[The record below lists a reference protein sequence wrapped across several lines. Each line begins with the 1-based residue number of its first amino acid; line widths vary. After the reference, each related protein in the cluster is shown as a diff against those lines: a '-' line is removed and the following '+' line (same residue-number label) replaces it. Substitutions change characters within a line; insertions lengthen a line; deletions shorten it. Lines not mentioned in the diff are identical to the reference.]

1 MIFLLIVL
9 VGLGL
14 LNYPYLSSLY
24 SQREYRAQF
33 EAYQQEME
41 STQQD
46 SQRQQA
52 QQYNQQLSTEQSALE
67 DAFSSQQPSGGE
79 EGLLG
84 YVEIEKIDVYLPIY
98 EGTTEQILRKGIGH
112 LSGSS
117 LPVGGESTHAVLAG
131 HSGLASQLM
140 FTELEQL
147 EIGDRFSLYV
157 MGEELCYQVDQILTV
172 EPWQTDALQ
181 IEEGKDMVTLI
192 TCVPYGVN
200 SHRLLVRGQ
209 RVETE
214 ETQEQTS
221 AVSTAE
227 QPDEPS
233 DAPKVSSQT
242 QRRQLIFWA
251 SIAVWLLLVLI
262 TVGTQIRARYKK
274 KHQR

>member
-117 LPVGGESTHAVLAG
+117 LPVDGESTHAVLAG

-214 ETQEQTS
+214 ETQEQTA

-251 SIAVWLLLVLI
+251 STAVWLLLVLI
-262 TVGTQIRARYKK
+262 TVGTQIRARYQK

>member
-33 EAYQQEME
+33 EAYQQKME

-209 RVETE
+209 RVEAE
-214 ETQEQTS
+214 ETQEQTA

-227 QPDEPS
+227 QSDEPS
-233 DAPKVSSQT
+233 DAPKVFSQT
-242 QRRQLIFWA
+242 KRRQLIFWA
-251 SIAVWLLLVLI
+251 STAVWLLLVLI
-262 TVGTQIRARYKK
+262 AVGTQIRARYQK

>member
-14 LNYPYLSSLY
+14 LNYPYLSSRY

-52 QQYNQQLSTEQSALE
+52 QLYNQQLSTEQSALE

-209 RVETE
+209 RVEAE
-214 ETQEQTS
+214 ETQEQTA

-227 QPDEPS
+227 QSDEPS
-233 DAPKVSSQT
+233 DAPKVFSQT
-242 QRRQLIFWA
+242 KRRQLIFWA
-251 SIAVWLLLVLI
+251 STAVWLLLVLI
-262 TVGTQIRARYKK
+262 AVGTQIRARYQK

>member
-214 ETQEQTS
+214 ETQEQTA

-227 QPDEPS
+227 QSDEPS

-251 SIAVWLLLVLI
+251 STAVWLLLVLI
-262 TVGTQIRARYKK
+262 TVGTQIRARYQK

>member
-214 ETQEQTS
+214 ETQEQTA

-251 SIAVWLLLVLI
+251 STAVWLLLVLI
-262 TVGTQIRARYKK
+262 TVGTQIRARYQK

>member
-9 VGLGL
+9 EGLGL

-24 SQREYRAQF
+24 SQREYCAQF
-33 EAYQQEME
+33 ETYQQEME

-209 RVETE
+209 RVEAE
-214 ETQEQTS
+214 ETQEQTA

-227 QPDEPS
+227 QSDEPS

-251 SIAVWLLLVLI
+251 STAVWLLLVLI
-262 TVGTQIRARYKK
+262 AVGTQIRARYQK

>member
-209 RVETE
+209 RVEME
-214 ETQEQTS
+214 ETQEQTA

-233 DAPKVSSQT
+233 DTPKVSSQT

-251 SIAVWLLLVLI
+251 STAVWLLLVLI
-262 TVGTQIRARYKK
+262 AVGTQIRARYQK

>member
-9 VGLGL
+9 VGFGL

-209 RVETE
+209 RVEAE
-214 ETQEQTS
+214 ETQEQTA

-227 QPDEPS
+227 QSDEPS

-251 SIAVWLLLVLI
+251 STAVWLLLVLI
-262 TVGTQIRARYKK
+262 AVGTQIRARYQKK
-274 KHQR
+274 RQR

>member
-209 RVETE
+209 RVEME
-214 ETQEQTS
+214 ETQEQTT

-262 TVGTQIRARYKK
+262 TVGTQIRARYQK

>member
-41 STQQD
+41 NTQQD

-209 RVETE
+209 RVEAE
-214 ETQEQTS
+214 ETQEQTA

-227 QPDEPS
+227 QSDEPS

-251 SIAVWLLLVLI
+251 STAVWLLLVLI
-262 TVGTQIRARYKK
+262 AVGTQIRARYQK

>member
-14 LNYPYLSSLY
+14 LNYPYLSSRY

-147 EIGDRFSLYV
+147 EIGDHFSLYV

-209 RVETE
+209 RVEAE
-214 ETQEQTS
+214 ETQEQTA

-227 QPDEPS
+227 QSDEPS

-251 SIAVWLLLVLI
+251 STAVWLLLVLI
-262 TVGTQIRARYKK
+262 AVGTQIRARYQK

>member
-33 EAYQQEME
+33 EAYQQKME

-214 ETQEQTS
+214 ETQEQTA

-227 QPDEPS
+227 QSDEPS

-251 SIAVWLLLVLI
+251 STAVWLLLVLI
-262 TVGTQIRARYKK
+262 AVGTQIRARYQK

>member
-214 ETQEQTS
+214 ETQEQTT

-251 SIAVWLLLVLI
+251 STAVWLLLVLI
-262 TVGTQIRARYKK
+262 AVGTQIRARYQK

>member
-214 ETQEQTS
+214 ETQEQTA

-233 DAPKVSSQT
+233 DAPKVFSQT

-251 SIAVWLLLVLI
+251 STAVWLLLVLI
-262 TVGTQIRARYKK
+262 AVGTQIRARYQK

>member
-214 ETQEQTS
+214 ETQEQTA

-262 TVGTQIRARYKK
+262 TVGTQIRARYQK

>member
-209 RVETE
+209 RVEME
-214 ETQEQTS
+214 ETQEQTT

-251 SIAVWLLLVLI
+251 STAVWLLLVLI
-262 TVGTQIRARYKK
+262 TVGTQIRARYQK

>member
-209 RVETE
+209 RVEAE
-214 ETQEQTS
+214 ETQEQTA

-227 QPDEPS
+227 QSDEPS

-251 SIAVWLLLVLI
+251 STAVWLLLVLI
-262 TVGTQIRARYKK
+262 AVGTQIRARYQK

>member
-214 ETQEQTS
+214 ETQEQTA

-233 DAPKVSSQT
+233 DAPKVSGQT

-262 TVGTQIRARYKK
+262 AVGTQIRARYKK

>member
-33 EAYQQEME
+33 EAYQQKME

-209 RVETE
+209 RVEAE
-214 ETQEQTS
+214 ETQEQTA

-262 TVGTQIRARYKK
+262 TVGTQIRARYQK

>member
-251 SIAVWLLLVLI
+251 SIAVWLLLVQI
-262 TVGTQIRARYKK
+262 AVGTQIRARYQK

>member
-9 VGLGL
+9 LGLGL

-209 RVETE
+209 RVEME

-262 TVGTQIRARYKK
+262 TVGTQIRARYQK

>member
-209 RVETE
+209 RVEAE
-214 ETQEQTS
+214 ETQEQTA

-251 SIAVWLLLVLI
+251 STAVWLLLVLI
-262 TVGTQIRARYKK
+262 TVGTQIRARYQK

>member
-52 QQYNQQLSTEQSALE
+52 QLYNQQLSTEQSALE

-214 ETQEQTS
+214 ETQEQTT

-251 SIAVWLLLVLI
+251 STAVWLLLVLI
-262 TVGTQIRARYKK
+262 TVGTQIRARYQK

>member
-200 SHRLLVRGQ
+200 SHRMLVRGQ
-209 RVETE
+209 RVEME
-214 ETQEQTS
+214 ETQEQTT

-251 SIAVWLLLVLI
+251 STAVWLLLVLI
-262 TVGTQIRARYKK
+262 AVGTQIRARYQK

>member
-33 EAYQQEME
+33 EAYQQKME

-214 ETQEQTS
+214 ETQEQTA

-262 TVGTQIRARYKK
+262 TVGTQIRARYQKK
-274 KHQR
+274 RQR

>member
-209 RVETE
+209 RVEAE
-214 ETQEQTS
+214 ETQEQTA

-251 SIAVWLLLVLI
+251 STAVWLLLVLI
-262 TVGTQIRARYKK
+262 AVGTQIRARYQK

>member
-14 LNYPYLSSLY
+14 LNYPYLSSRY

-214 ETQEQTS
+214 ETQEQTT

-233 DAPKVSSQT
+233 DTPKVSSQT

-251 SIAVWLLLVLI
+251 STAVWLLLVLI
-262 TVGTQIRARYKK
+262 TVGTQIRARYQK

>member
-214 ETQEQTS
+214 ETQEQTA

-242 QRRQLIFWA
+242 KRRQLIFWA

-262 TVGTQIRARYKK
+262 AVGTQIRARYQK

>member
-46 SQRQQA
+46 SQRQQT

-98 EGTTEQILRKGIGH
+98 EGTTEQILRKGSGH
-112 LSGSS
+112 LRGSS

-209 RVETE
+209 RVEAE
-214 ETQEQTS
+214 ETQEQTA

-262 TVGTQIRARYKK
+262 TVGTQIRARYQKK
-274 KHQR
+274 RQR

>member
-46 SQRQQA
+46 SQRQQT

-209 RVETE
+209 RVEAE
-214 ETQEQTS
+214 ETQEQTA

-262 TVGTQIRARYKK
+262 TVGTQIRARYQKK
-274 KHQR
+274 RQR

>member
-214 ETQEQTS
+214 ETQEQTT

-262 TVGTQIRARYKK
+262 TVGTQIRARYQK

>member
-157 MGEELCYQVDQILTV
+157 MGEELCYQMDQILTV

-209 RVETE
+209 RVEAE
-214 ETQEQTS
+214 ETQEQTA

-251 SIAVWLLLVLI
+251 STAVWLLLVLI
-262 TVGTQIRARYKK
+262 AVGTQIRARYQK

>member
-209 RVETE
+209 RVEME
-214 ETQEQTS
+214 ETQEQTT

-251 SIAVWLLLVLI
+251 STAVWLLLVLI
-262 TVGTQIRARYKK
+262 AVGTQIRARYQK

>member
-209 RVETE
+209 RVEAE
-214 ETQEQTS
+214 ETQEQTT

-251 SIAVWLLLVLI
+251 STAVWLLLVLI
-262 TVGTQIRARYKK
+262 AVGTQIRARYQK

>member
-33 EAYQQEME
+33 EAYQQKME

-117 LPVGGESTHAVLAG
+117 LPVGGKSTHAVLAG

-209 RVETE
+209 RVEAE
-214 ETQEQTS
+214 ETQEQTA

-227 QPDEPS
+227 QSDEPS

-251 SIAVWLLLVLI
+251 STAVWLLLVLI
-262 TVGTQIRARYKK
+262 AVGTQIRARYQK

>member
-52 QQYNQQLSTEQSALE
+52 QLYNQQLSTEQSALE

-209 RVETE
+209 RVEME

-262 TVGTQIRARYKK
+262 TVGTQIRARYQK

>member
-52 QQYNQQLSTEQSALE
+52 QLYNQQLSTEQSALE

-214 ETQEQTS
+214 ETQEQTT

-233 DAPKVSSQT
+233 DAPKVSGQT

-262 TVGTQIRARYKK
+262 AVGTQIRARYQK

>member
-209 RVETE
+209 RVEME

-262 TVGTQIRARYKK
+262 TVGTQIRARYQK

>member
-200 SHRLLVRGQ
+200 SHRMLVRGQ
-209 RVETE
+209 RVEME
-214 ETQEQTS
+214 ETQEQTT

-262 TVGTQIRARYKK
+262 TVGTQIRARYQK